1 MGAMVRSELTFSVQI
16 LDEEG
21 KLSQIFIFTLLC
33 GASKGFMKAFKLILS
48 SSGIVAGKIDEK
60 KPNFKVLLSI
70 SLNLIS

>member
-1 MGAMVRSELTFSVQI
+1 
-16 LDEEG
+16 
-21 KLSQIFIFTLLC
+21 
-33 GASKGFMKAFKLILS
+33 MKAFKLILS